1 MKSRDTLFV
10 EAKSADVQQRKL
22 ARLSLFMTAADLCD
36 NLKKWDDNLPT
47 VVCLFIGKKLSVLQ
61 KKIVIYGKFSI

>member
-47 VVCLFIGKKLSVLQ
+47 VVCLFIEKTKCCAKENCYLW
-61 KKIVIYGKFSI
+61 